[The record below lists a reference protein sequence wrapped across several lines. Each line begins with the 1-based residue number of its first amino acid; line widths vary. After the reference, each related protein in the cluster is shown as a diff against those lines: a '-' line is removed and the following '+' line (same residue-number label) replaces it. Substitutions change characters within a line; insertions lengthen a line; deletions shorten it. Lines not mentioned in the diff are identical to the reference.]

1 MKTKSIVLSAIAAL
15 AISGATSVNTAQA
28 QSSVGY
34 WTLYPQYNN
43 TSVTTPI
50 DTGDKL
56 FYLAMNRLHSYDKVN
71 NESYSYDTSNKLN
84 DNKIINM
91 FYFPEIG
98 SLLIAYD
105 TGNLDLLE
113 IKTDKVVNMS
123 DIADANI
130 NYNKD
135 ITPPARAPRRLTRP
149 YVPLTSSTTPSR
161 ARHRRRSCTTS
172 SGNAP

>member
-130 NYNKD
+130 NIRMID
-135 ITPPARAPRRLTRP
+135 QG
-149 YVPLTSSTTPSR
+149 SSELNIIIAVKETDYEL
-161 ARHRRRSCTTS
+161 AIRSLYH
-172 SGNAP
+172 AVERVM